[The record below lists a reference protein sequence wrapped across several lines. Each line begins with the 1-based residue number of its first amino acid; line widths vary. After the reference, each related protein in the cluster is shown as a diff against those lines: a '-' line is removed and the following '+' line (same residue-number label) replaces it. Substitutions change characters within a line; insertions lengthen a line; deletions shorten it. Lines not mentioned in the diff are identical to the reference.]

1 MLILIR
7 EYACRVRCCLW
18 SLSLVV
24 KHPSSLVYVTS
35 RFSLHCSDSKVLSK
49 FPLYVCNNAAFRY
62 LRATPSFF
70 IKIIII
76 FNLHSFTYKTFLNT
90 LFSKYEGYSKKK
102 QFQTPGY
109 VENQTYASILA
120 VVSLSNIQG
129 SADFRTTKYTYKQHQ
144 KAVLQIMMQA
154 LLIWLKTR
162 SNNPLLKALSSRQAF
177 QCLKKKW
184 FPFHKQRQLVTL

>member
-7 EYACRVRCCLW
+7 EYACRVRCRLW

-102 QFQTPGY
+102 TIPNTWVCGK
-109 VENQTYASILA
+109 
-120 VVSLSNIQG
+120 SNLRKHFSCG
-129 SADFRTTKYTYKQHQ
+129 F
-144 KAVLQIMMQA
+144 LE
-154 LLIWLKTR
+154 
-162 SNNPLLKALSSRQAF
+162 
-177 QCLKKKW
+177 
-184 FPFHKQRQLVTL
+184 